1 MPASV
6 THPDEPSR
14 PATLADLQLVVD
26 ALQIEMRSMA
36 EALGLPARPS
46 RSASSPARAGL
57 RLVAAE
63 GERLILKAARS

>member
-46 RSASSPARAGL
+46 RSPRPARTGARPDL
-57 RLVAAE
+57 RRVQ
-63 GERLILKAARS
+63 